1 MARPTTT
8 APASRST
15 PTATT
20 SPSLVLQLDCY
31 WSTKGQHQVKIHNA
45 FRLGLFGGLGVLV
58 AVLIGGGVAA
68 LATILTYVGA
78 ALFLALGVDPAVS
91 FLERHGFKRSLA
103 ILTVLIGILAVFA
116 GLILAIVPV
125 IVEQVNNLIEAGPRL
140 IASIDQAALEV
151 WWNETLPWLPYDE
164 AFKNVQDWLGD
175 NVSAI
180 TGGVLQSVFAIF
192 SGVFGAIIVLILTLY
207 FVASLSTLKR
217 GIYQLVPASKR
228 ETFIDISEEI
238 ATSVGRYVLG
248 QVLLGLTNGI
258 LTFLFLTVLGL
269 IIGPIEYTALLA
281 FIAFLFSLI
290 PLVGT
295 ITGSIIITLAV
306 WLFDG
311 WPAVLIVAIWYLV
324 YMQVEAY
331 VLSPKIMNRAVKV
344 PGVVVVIAALAGG
357 TLLGILGA
365 LVAIPVAAAILLI
378 INRVV
383 VPRQNEL

>member
-1 MARPTTT
+1 M
-8 APASRST
+8 
-15 PTATT
+15 
-20 SPSLVLQLDCY
+20 
-31 WSTKGQHQVKIHNA
+31 KIHNA

-103 ILTVLIGILAVFA
+103 ILTVLIGILAVFT
-116 GLILAIVPV
+116 GLIFAIVPV
-125 IVEQVNNLIEAGPRL
+125 IIEQVNNLIEAGPKL
-140 IASIDQAALEV
+140 VESIDMDALEA
-151 WWNETLPWLPYDE
+151 WWNQTLPWLPWDD

-175 NVSAI
+175 NVSVI

-192 SGVFGAIIVLILTLY
+192 GGVFGAIIVLILTLY

-258 LTFLFLTVLGL
+258 LTFLFLTVLGF

-281 FIAFLFSLI
+281 FIAFLFSLV

-295 ITGSIIITLAV
+295 ITGSIVITLAV
-306 WLFDG
+306 GLFDG
-311 WPAVLIVAIWYLV
+311 WWPAALIVAIWYLI

-331 VLSPKIMNRAVKV
+331 FLSPKIMNRAVKV